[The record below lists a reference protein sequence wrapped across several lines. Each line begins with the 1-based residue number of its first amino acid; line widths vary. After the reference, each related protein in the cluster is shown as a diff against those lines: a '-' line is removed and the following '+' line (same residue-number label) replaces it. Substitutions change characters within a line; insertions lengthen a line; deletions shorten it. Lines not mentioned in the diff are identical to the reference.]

1 MARVTHIVGADRR
14 QALQPPARLGDG
26 VIDQRGDEPPRRLVE
41 RAGSIEAG
49 IGCAHFGKRAAGK
62 RHLGKLGEGEKAGAI
77 AVIDVMIVVGDVVGE
92 RRKLCFDRGVSV
104 EREILPCAIIDD
116 RGRDGWVP
124 LAQQQRTVVLD
135 QALER
140 LPGEVEPIEAGVFPL
155 KLGDHAQGL
164 GIVVETAL
172 LRRGAVERPLPGMA
186 ERRMTE
192 VVGKSERLGQIL
204 IDAQGTR
211 H

>member
-1 MARVTHIVGADRR
+1 MGAFPSRN
-14 QALQPPARLGDG
+14 
-26 VIDQRGDEPPRRLVE
+26 E
-41 RAGSIEAG
+41 
-49 IGCAHFGKRAAGK
+49 
-62 RHLGKLGEGEKAGAI
+62 
-77 AVIDVMIVVGDVVGE
+77 
-92 RRKLCFDRGVSV
+92 
-104 EREILPCAIIDD
+104 
-116 RGRDGWVP
+116 
-124 LAQQQRTVVLD
+124 QRTVVLD

-164 GIVVETAL
+164 GVVVETAL
-172 LRRGAVERPLPGMA
+172 LRSGAVERPLPGMA

-204 IDAQGTR
+204 IDAQGAR